1 MVWNTLVPLVL
12 NAALAWS
19 IEKAKKYIFINLLKK
34 HLTELQSGG
43 IISLAP
49 NMYMKERTRCESVR
63 NVLEQLK
70 SGKEMNSNRFNLS
83 IQ

>member
-1 MVWNTLVPLVL
+1 MKIQ
-12 NAALAWS
+12 
-19 IEKAKKYIFINLLKK
+19 IEKTKKYIFINLLKK
-34 HLTELQSGG
+34 HLTPPLSGG

-49 NMYMKERTRCESVR
+49 DTYMKERTRYESVR

-70 SGKEMNSNRFNLS
+70 SGKEINSNRFNLS

>member
-1 MVWNTLVPLVL
+1 MTRIPWL
-12 NAALAWS
+12 
-19 IEKAKKYIFINLLKK
+19 IEKTKKYIFINLLKK
-34 HLTELQSGG
+34 HLTPLQSGG

-49 NMYMKERTRCESVR
+49 DTYMKERTRCESVR

-70 SGKEMNSNRFNLS
+70 SGKEINSNRFNLS